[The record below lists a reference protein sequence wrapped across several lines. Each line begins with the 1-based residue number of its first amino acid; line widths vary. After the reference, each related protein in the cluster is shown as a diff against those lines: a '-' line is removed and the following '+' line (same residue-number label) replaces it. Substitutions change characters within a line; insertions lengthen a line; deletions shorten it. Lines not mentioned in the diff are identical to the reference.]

1 MGDNLLA
8 DVPRKS
14 MKTIKNP
21 TLMFDGNNFTA
32 FLKRYKQEARVFEL
46 DNTLWPCRSG
56 DL

>member
-46 DNTLWPCRSG
+46 DNTLWPCRLG